1 MTVFRF
7 QKLEVWNRAIE
18 FGDDVYEISST
29 FPGDERFGLTS
40 QIRRAVLSISSNIAE
55 GTGRPSDQDSARFV
69 EIAYGSLMEVVSQL
83 EFAKR
88 RGYISEQTKTKLFTE
103 AEIIA
108 KQLSNLRA
116 SLRNRKK
123 TRPKSQDP

>member
-18 FGDDVYEISST
+18 YGDDVYEISST

-55 GTGRPSDQDSARFV
+55 GTGRPSNQDFARFV

-88 RGYISEQTKTKLFTE
+88 RGFISEETKAKLFTE

-108 KQLSNLRA
+108 KQLSNLRS
-116 SLRNRKK
+116 SLRNRKQN
-123 TRPKSQDP
+123 P